1 MNHTIILN
9 DQQLEIL
16 KTIFIQIESKVLIV
30 PTSPVKTKKLTK
42 TEKIIQDRR
51 EYRAAK
57 NAKKRK

>member
-16 KTIFIQIESKVLIV
+16 KTIFTQIESKVLIV
-30 PTSPVKTKKLTK
+30 PTSPVKSKKLTK